1 MTHVLT
7 ALYASMTTKGF
18 TEPNGIDVPYEYR
31 EAPTINGLK
40 SYHYLRDFVSGTIS
54 LSPIFTIMCVCLLT
68 SGCLGLA
75 MQREIMEDMRD
86 PVLTIEKSDRY
97 GWDYTFDS
105 SSDLNAILYSNET
118 AIIFDETVSKLVIE
132 FRAQFPYSST
142 IEDAVGNETN
152 EYRYV
157 EVKLWQPG
165 QKLAG
170 GNPFWEVRATQDY
183 SLERFTF
190 GKSDLI
196 SGEWSFEVEAR
207 GYGVTAPID
216 QLSFH
221 DHFEVYA
228 TITKPCAQFPEI
240 QVGLECT
247 FISELET

>member
-1 MTHVLT
+1 MGDAN
-7 ALYASMTTKGF
+7 ALRPLMA
-18 TEPNGIDVPYEYR
+18 
-31 EAPTINGLK
+31 
-40 SYHYLRDFVSGTIS
+40 
-54 LSPIFTIMCVCLLT
+54 IMCICLLT

-75 MQREIMEDMRD
+75 MQREIMEGMRD
-86 PVLTIEKSDRY
+86 PVITLEKSDRF

-118 AIIFDETVSKLVIE
+118 PIIFDETVSKLVIE

-165 QKLAG
+165 QKSAG
-170 GNPFWEVRATQDY
+170 GDPFWEEKATQDY
-183 SLERFTF
+183 SLQRFTF

-207 GYGVTAPID
+207 GYGINAPID

-228 TITKPCAQFPEI
+228 TITKPCVQFPET
-240 QVGLECT
+240 QEGLECT
-247 FISELET
+247 FISELEE

>member
-1 MTHVLT
+1 
-7 ALYASMTTKGF
+7 MTTKWF
-18 TEPNGIDVPYEYR
+18 TEPSGIDVPYEYR

-40 SYHYLRDFVSGTIS
+40 LQCSIGYIMNDANALRH
-54 LSPIFTIMCVCLLT
+54 LMAIMCICLLT

-75 MQREIMEDMRD
+75 MQREIMEGMRD
-86 PVLTIEKSDRY
+86 PVITIEKSDRY

-118 AIIFDETVSKLVIE
+118 SILFDGTVSKLVIE
-132 FRAQFPYSST
+132 FRAQFPYSSQ

-157 EVKLWQPG
+157 EVRLWQPG
-165 QKLAG
+165 QKVAG
-170 GNPFWEVRATQDY
+170 GSPFWEVKATQDY

-196 SGEWSFEVEAR
+196 SGQWDFEVEAR
-207 GYGVTAPID
+207 GYGVEAPID

-228 TITKPCAQFPEI
+228 TITKPCVQFPET
-240 QVGLECT
+240 QEGLECT
-247 FISELET
+247 FISELES